1 MTSNKK
7 VLIIG
12 ATGLLGSA
20 LLEVGKRE
28 GFEVFG
34 AYHNVKPKESNENM
48 FQLSA
53 EDAKLTYEVTSLI
66 KPDYI
71 IDTHALTNVDY
82 CEQHKEEAWRS
93 NVEGVKNVADA
104 ASKIGANIVFI
115 STDYV
120 FDGHGSADKSDDLLG
135 IDIQPY
141 KEDDIRRPLN
151 FYGLTKAIAE
161 DYTLLSNENNLV
173 IRTSAI
179 YGAQGSTGKTSFVQ
193 FIENNLK
200 SGKEVSV
207 VTDQWLSPTNNYK
220 LSEVI
225 FKLIAKGRSGAYHVC
240 GEPVSKYEWALMIG
254 RRSNLNINL
263 IKPIKTKELNQIA
276 RRPFKPILSKEKL
289 IREVGNI
296 MLTDFYNK

>member
-20 LLEVGKRE
+20 LFEVGKRE

-34 AYHNVKPKESNENM
+34 TYHNVKPKESNENM
-48 FQLSA
+48 LQLSA

-93 NVEGVKNVADA
+93 NVEGVKNIADA
-104 ASKIGANIVFI
+104 ASKIGANMVLI

-120 FDGHGSADKSDDLLG
+120 FDGHGPADKSDNLLG
-135 IDIQPY
+135 IEIQPY

-161 DYTLLSNENNLV
+161 DYILLSNENNLV

-200 SGKEVSV
+200 VGKEVSV

-225 FKLIAKGRSGAYHVC
+225 FKLIAKGRSGVYHVC

-263 IKPIKTKELNQIA
+263 IKSIKTKELNQIA

-289 IREVGNI
+289 IREVGNV